1 MMMSQYSRVAVIMVC
16 LCVQVVSPTIEK
28 LEKLLFLVS
37 AIEGNLTEFK
47 KIQKDLYEI
56 LNKVKRHNGWCSI

>member
-1 MMMSQYSRVAVIMVC
+1 MV
-16 LCVQVVSPTIEK
+16 CVQVISPTIEK

-56 LNKVKRHNGWCSI
+56 LNKVKRHNSWCSI